1 VTRLLRIVPVLAVLA
16 ALLAAPASAYKVSR
30 TPPPDGTVGVPYSFV
45 FGTEGGSAPHT
56 LSLSSGS
63 LPPGLKLASDGN
75 LSGTP
80 TTAGVFNFYI
90 EAVDSVGSRT
100 QVKFSITI
108 ATKLTVTV
116 GSLPPATVGT
126 AYAYQLTASGGTPSG
141 WDVSSGSL
149 PSGVGLTSSGLLTG
163 TPTEV
168 GAWTFTVR
176 ATDGSRSDTRTLT
189 LEVLRPLSISSQSL
203 PPAVVGQPFTA
214 QLDAGGSTGGYFFSL
229 AGGAL
234 PRGLA
239 LDGSVGIITGTPAQA
254 GTFRFQVA
262 VSSSGGAAATSTVTL
277 LVRQQLG
284 FVTTSQLRRA
294 KVGMRYSTQI
304 VVRGGVAP
312 VTLSST
318 SAFPPGL
325 SLNAETGVLS
335 GKPRRAGTYRV
346 VVTVSDSYGA
356 SAARRFTIVVGR

>member
-1 VTRLLRIVPVLAVLA
+1 MAPADTWSVTRLLRIVPVLAVLA

-116 GSLPPATVGT
+116 DSLPPATVGT
-126 AYAYQLTASGGTPSG
+126 PYAYQLTASGGTPSG

-149 PSGVGLTSSGLLTG
+149 PSGVSLTSSGLLTG
-163 TPTEV
+163 TP
-168 GAWTFTVR
+168 
-176 ATDGSRSDTRTLT
+176 TDGSRSDTRTLT
-189 LEVLRPLSISSQSL
+189 LDVLRPLSISSQSL

-214 QLDAGGSTGGYFFSL
+214 QLDAGGSTGGYSFTL

-239 LDGSVGIITGTPAQA
+239 LDGAVGVITGTPAQA
-254 GTFRFQVA
+254 GTFKFQIA
-262 VSSSGGAAATSTVTL
+262 VSSSGGAGATSTVTL

-284 FVTTSQLRRA
+284 FVTTAQLPRA
-294 KVGMRYSTQI
+294 KVGKRYSARI
-304 VVRGGVAP
+304 VIRGGVAP

-335 GKPRRAGTYRV
+335 GRPKRAGTYRM

-356 SAARRFTIVVGR
+356 STARRFTIVVGR